1 MKWPI
6 IFLTML
12 FPAISG
18 CSVTKNTA
26 DTKNMIITSATYD
39 RWSEPPPAGSDIPER
54 GVDLTLTI
62 QSWPQGYQPNHIIY
76 HNLKSYNASIADS
89 SANRVII
96 EARIIR
102 ASSVMTETT
111 SRVEQSD
118 RLVFNDSDGAEGFIE
133 IHNWQRAER

>member
-1 MKWPI
+1 MKLLI
-6 IFLTML
+6 IFLLTL
-12 FPAISG
+12 FPVMSG
-18 CSVTKNTA
+18 CSATQNSA
-26 DTKNMIITSATYD
+26 DTKNMTIISATYD
-39 RWSEPPPAGSDIPER
+39 RWSQPPTDGSNIPER
-54 GVDLTLTI
+54 GVDLTLTV
-62 QSWPQGYQPNHIIY
+62 QNWPQGYQPNYIVY
-76 HNLKSYNASIADS
+76 QNLKSYNASIVER